1 MTNYRSVFGLNGL
14 FFLLAIALIFA
25 TKLFGSSASLLFT
38 PPAAPSS
45 LDDGLLTHT
54 FQILSAASAVACIFS
69 WGLLR
74 KIKSNQITNS
84 FLFYSA
90 IITTGFL
97 LNEVFRIHI
106 MLLQVGIPK
115 IFTITIYAISI
126 LVYGFS
132 FRRKL
137 LTTPYLWLLTGLG
150 LLFFAIAIDS
160 LHLGGNPIPIFLE
173 GIPKIISQI
182 NITIYFWQTCHQ
194 EILKVMGDRA

>member
-38 PPAAPSS
+38 PPTAPATI
-45 LDDGLLTHT
+45 DDGLLTHT
-54 FQILSAASAVACIFS
+54 FQILSAASAVVCIFS
-69 WGLLR
+69 WGLLQ

-106 MLLQVGIPK
+106 MLLKVGIPK
-115 IFTITIYAISI
+115 IFTITIYAISVLI
-126 LVYGFS
+126 YGFS

-160 LHLGGNPIPIFLE
+160 LHLGRNPIPVFLE

-182 NITIYFWQTCHQ
+182 NITIYFWQTCNQ
-194 EILKVMGDRA
+194 EILKALGDRA

>member
-38 PPAAPSS
+38 PPTAPAS

-74 KIKSNQITNS
+74 KIKSNQIPNS

-115 IFTITIYAISI
+115 IFTITIYAISVLI
-126 LVYGFS
+126 YGFS

-160 LHLGGNPIPIFLE
+160 LHLGGNPIPVFLE

-182 NITIYFWQTCHQ
+182 NITIYFWQTCNQ
-194 EILKVMGDRA
+194 EILKAMGDRA